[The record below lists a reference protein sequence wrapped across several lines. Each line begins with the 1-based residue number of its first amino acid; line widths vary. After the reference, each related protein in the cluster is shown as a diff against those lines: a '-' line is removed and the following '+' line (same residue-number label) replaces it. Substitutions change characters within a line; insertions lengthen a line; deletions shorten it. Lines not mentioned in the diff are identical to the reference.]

1 MRLPFFELSGT
12 CHEQGQVHG
21 EALKDLIEKNIA
33 VYFRRFQKEAKLSK
47 DEVLERTGYCLH
59 KLKKQSK
66 KYYDGITGIAEGSNH
81 NLLEIAMLN
90 FRYELLYHA
99 ISKLQMDAVDGCTS
113 YAVLPEVASNGHTF
127 MGQNWDWIPD
137 VECAIVETTVQD
149 GPHQLAFTEAG
160 IFGGKIGINSE
171 GLALTV
177 NGMNSIGD
185 DWSRF
190 KKPFHLRCADV
201 LESKTL
207 EDALDVL
214 IGTPR
219 SCTANFMIGQAQDTV
234 IDIELATDECNI
246 DGALKHAVQT
256 IEQEGEDV
264 EIVVWMQAN
273 FPLREK
279 GEIDV
284 VIQKLITTG
293 ADSVCTMSPVGW
305 PLEKAFKIYEILSK
319 RHFSVSLR
327 IVQKMYCFINNCLSI
342 CSNKFNCPCLD
353 GFRTF
358 GCITHHQDRLS

>member
-1 MRLPFFELSGT
+1 MRLPFLELSGT

-81 NLLEIAMLN
+81 ALLEIAMLN

-160 IFGGKIGINSE
+160 IFGGKIGMNSE

-234 IDIELATDECNI
+234 IDIELATDEYVQI
-246 DGALKHAVQT
+246 SPQGGVLSHANHFT
-256 IEQEGEDV
+256 DPDSAEISEPPNPRRYLSKFRHMRMETLLNEQKPLDV
-264 EIVVWMQAN
+264 A
-273 FPLREK
+273 
-279 GEIDV
+279 G
-284 VIQKLITTG
+284 IQKILKDHENHPQSICRH
-293 ADSVCTMSPVGW
+293 ADS
-305 PLEKAFKIYEILSK
+305 
-319 RHFSVSLR
+319 SLPSEQHTVTKTGVIMDLDER
-327 IVQKMYCFINNCLSI
+327 KLWFTNGN
-342 CSNKFNCPCLD
+342 PCENEFAEYSL
-353 GFRTF
+353 
-358 GCITHHQDRLS
+358 LN